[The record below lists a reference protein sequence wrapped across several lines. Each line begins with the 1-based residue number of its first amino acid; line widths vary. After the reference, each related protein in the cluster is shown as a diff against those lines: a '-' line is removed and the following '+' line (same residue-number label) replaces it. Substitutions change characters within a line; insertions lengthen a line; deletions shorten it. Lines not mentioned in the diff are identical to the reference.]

1 MFEWPRHPR
10 AVLEPDRDWRE
21 RQIFEWIFARKLVKV
36 GFVIACPM
44 PTVMRPTWVFA
55 DRAASE
61 ASGETVLN
69 QNEPT
74 AWTPHPRALGCENM
88 RGAAVTAR
96 LASYVTRLTRGGGTG
111 TGTGTGVGAGTA
123 RAGQTPID
131 RRAFSTTT
139 TMGGAPYV
147 PPHRRGSTITSASAS
162 NASAN
167 DKTDK
172 KILHLVRHGRTEM
185 NEYLAAN
192 RWDGTFILIS
202 TRAIRL
208 TNDVFC
214 LQRPTS
220 SIRSSTT
227 PD

>member
-1 MFEWPRHPR
+1 
-10 AVLEPDRDWRE
+10 
-21 RQIFEWIFARKLVKV
+21 
-36 GFVIACPM
+36 M
-44 PTVMRPTWVFA
+44 PTVMRPAWVFA

-74 AWTPHPRALGCENM
+74 RVEAPHPRALGCENM

-111 TGTGTGVGAGTA
+111 TGTGAGAA
-123 RAGQTPID
+123 RAGQTPFD
-131 RRAFSTTT
+131 RRAFSTA
-139 TMGGAPYV
+139 MGGAPYV
-147 PPHRRGSTITSASAS
+147 PPHRRGSTMTSASNASNAS

-192 RWDGTFILIS
+192 RWDGTFIFIS

-208 TNDVFC
+208 T
-214 LQRPTS
+214 T
-220 SIRSSTT
+220 
-227 PD
+227 

>member
-1 MFEWPRHPR
+1 
-10 AVLEPDRDWRE
+10 
-21 RQIFEWIFARKLVKV
+21 
-36 GFVIACPM
+36 
-44 PTVMRPTWVFA
+44 MRPAWVFA

-74 AWTPHPRALGCENM
+74 RVEAPHPRALGCENM

-123 RAGQTPID
+123 RAGHITHID
-131 RRAFSTTT
+131 RRAFST

-147 PPHRRGSTITSASAS
+147 PPHRRGSTNAASAS
-162 NASAN
+162 NASNASTV
-167 DKTDK
+167 KTDK
-172 KILHLVRHGRTEM
+172 KILHLMRHGRTEM

-192 RWDGTFILIS
+192 RWDGTFIFIS

>member
-1 MFEWPRHPR
+1 MFEWPRHPPCR
-10 AVLEPDRDWRE
+10 SRDDRDWRE

-44 PTVMRPTWVFA
+44 PTVMRPAWVFA

-74 AWTPHPRALGCENM
+74 RVEAPHPRALGCENM

-111 TGTGTGVGAGTA
+111 TGTGAGAA
-123 RAGQTPID
+123 RAGQTPFD
-131 RRAFSTTT
+131 RRAFSTA
-139 TMGGAPYV
+139 MGGAPYV
-147 PPHRRGSTITSASAS
+147 PPHRRGSTNAASAS
-162 NASAN
+162 NASNASS
-167 DKTDK
+167 DVKTDK

-192 RWDGTFILIS
+192 RWDGTFIFIS

-208 TNDVFC
+208 T
-214 LQRPTS
+214 T
-220 SIRSSTT
+220 
-227 PD
+227 